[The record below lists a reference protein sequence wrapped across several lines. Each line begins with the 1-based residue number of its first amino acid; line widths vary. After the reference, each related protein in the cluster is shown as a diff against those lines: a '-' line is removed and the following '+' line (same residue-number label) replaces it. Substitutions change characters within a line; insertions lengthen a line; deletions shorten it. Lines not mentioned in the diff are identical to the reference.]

1 VHDIEIGAID
11 DLVEREQLSSMLGE
25 IGDRIDWNVRQ
36 IRLRAEAFVG
46 EGLGPADAAHLAFAE
61 AAAASFVTCDDRLI
75 RQCERIQ
82 PGIWCGSPVAFGNE
96 ENL

>member
-1 VHDIEIGAID
+1 
-11 DLVEREQLSSMLGE
+11 MLGE

-36 IRLRAEAFVG
+36 
-46 EGLGPADAAHLAFAE
+46 
-61 AAAASFVTCDDRLI
+61 I